1 MAAEA
6 AAAAAGAGPLGAIMG
21 GLGLLGSVTSLF
33 GARSARKKQERF
45 IKKMMADR
53 AARIAEAKGEYDKSR
68 RGLQAENRGAM
79 LAALKGVPASLG
91 ASLMQGSTAANAMRS
106 IYADA
111 QRRSAEIGRQTA
123 AGKAELAM
131 LSPYD
136 IVDPST
142 MGQSRGAEMQ
152 ALSGVL
158 SGFGQLAGGLM
169 SRPSD
174 PYSGGTVTGYGG
186 QQYRTGFNEG
196 TNSYMS
202 MPTSGV
208 MPGQLGSMAW
218 SPGKTLSPTLGGFDA
233 RGYGPQYGG

>member
-21 GLGLLGSVTSLF
+21 GLGLVGQIGSFF
-33 GARSARKKQERF
+33 GARSARKKQERC

-152 ALSGVL
+152 ALSGLLGGIANFGTSLYNAYGQQATGQALSNLGAATQGMQTTMGTGGYSYGGNLPNPL
-158 SGFGQLAGGLM
+158 SGVYSSLGQSMQANAFGKN
-169 SRPSD
+169 
-174 PYSGGTVTGYGG
+174 
-186 QQYRTGFNEG
+186 F
-196 TNSYMS
+196 
-202 MPTSGV
+202 
-208 MPGQLGSMAW
+208 
-218 SPGKTLSPTLGGFDA
+218 GK
-233 RGYGPQYGG
+233 

>member
-6 AAAAAGAGPLGAIMG
+6 AAATAGAGPFSAIMG
-21 GLGLLGSVTSLF
+21 GFGLLSSFF

-79 LAALKGVPASLG
+79 LAAIKGVPASLG

-123 AGKAELAM
+123 AGKADLAM

-158 SGFGQLAGGLM
+158 SGFGQLAGGLL

-174 PYSGGTVTGYGG
+174 PYHGGTVTGYGG
-186 QQYRTGFNEG
+186 QQYKTGFNEG

-218 SPGKTLSPTLGGFDA
+218 APGKTLSPTLGGFDSS
-233 RGYGPQYGG
+233 GYGPRFLG